1 MQHRC
6 DSEMGCLPYPRMPG
20 RVERAPNHSDDRLG
34 PPTRKRGVALGAVGL
49 LAAYLTK
56 PILGVALAMLLAFA
70 PSQAGILRVLSEI
83 SILWPSS

>member
-1 MQHRC
+1 
-6 DSEMGCLPYPRMPG
+6 
-20 RVERAPNHSDDRLG
+20 
-34 PPTRKRGVALGAVGL
+34 VALGAVGF

-56 PILGVALAMLLAFA
+56 PILGFALAMLLAFA